1 VAAVVQA
8 LSLTQTQAFMVLEA
22 VAVVAVLLMG
32 QLLVFFQGKLFP
44 VLSVAAVLVG
54 VLVGYIKMVLL
65 ARTVLVRTFLDYQ
78 WEP

>member
-1 VAAVVQA
+1 
-8 LSLTQTQAFMVLEA
+8 
-22 VAVVAVLLMG
+22 
-32 QLLVFFQGKLFP
+32 
-44 VLSVAAVLVG
+44 LSVAAVLVV